1 MQKATNGPPIAAP
14 PTTKNISVIG
24 CIFIVFPIINGTT
37 TLPFNVWAIINNN
50 VNFINMLKPIIVATI
65 YGIIIEIKNP
75 TNGIKASMN
84 VVNANN
90 NALGIPIIT

>member
-1 MQKATNGPPIAAP
+1 
-14 PTTKNISVIG
+14 
-24 CIFIVFPIINGTT
+24 
-37 TLPFNVWAIINNN
+37 
-50 VNFINMLKPIIVATI
+50 MLNPIIVATI